1 MLVVSTGGGGVKILP
16 AIPRVWGGGVS
27 RSDGGRATHRS
38 EGRSWWGVYSFVS
51 ALLSRLT
58 MAARSARD
66 EARGRGRVS
75 IKLTLDWVIVVAH
88 AVVCIQLS
96 LQTQL

>member
-1 MLVVSTGGGGVKILP
+1 MLRFYPPFRGCG
-16 AIPRVWGGGVS
+16 GGGVS